1 MDVLRSADH
10 HEHTKGKTNMKLGVV
25 GLPNVGKSTLFNA
38 ITGAGA
44 QAANYPFCT
53 IEPNAGIVAVPDS
66 RLTVLAD
73 MYHPKKV
80 TPATVEFVDI
90 AGLVKGASK
99 GEGLGNKF
107 LSHIR
112 ECEAIVHVVRC
123 FEDENIIHV
132 DGSVNPARD
141 IETINLELIFADM
154 ETVAKREDKAR
165 KLIKTGEK
173 KYGEE
178 ADLAARVLQHLE
190 SGKPARTCPL
200 SDEERD
206 TVRGWFLLTT
216 KPVIY
221 AANIAEELV
230 GEDEDSIDFVKQVKQ
245 IAAQEDAEVLVISA
259 RIEEEIA
266 QMDPAEKE
274 EFLQELGIGQS
285 GLDRLIRKCYHLL
298 GLISFLTA
306 GEDEC
311 RAWTI
316 TRGTKAPQAA
326 GKIHTDFERG
336 FIRAEIVPFETLRE
350 LGSMNACKE
359 KGLVRSEGKDYVM
372 QDGDVTL
379 FRFNV

>member
-1 MDVLRSADH
+1 MNDAS
-10 HEHTKGKTNMKLGVV
+10 KGDSIDMKLGVV

-53 IEPNAGIVAVPDS
+53 IEPNAGVVAVPDS

-132 DGSVNPARD
+132 DGNVDPGRD

-154 ETVAKREDKAR
+154 ETVARREDKAR

-178 ADLAARVLQHLE
+178 ADLAARVLKHLE

-200 SDEERD
+200 NDEEKEI
-206 TVRGWFLLTT
+206 VKGWFLLTT

-221 AANIAEELV
+221 AANIAEDLV
-230 GEDEDSIDFVKQVKQ
+230 AEDEDSIDFVKQVKA
-245 IAAQEDAEVLVISA
+245 IAEAEQAEVLVISA

-274 EFLQELGIGQS
+274 EFLQEMGIGQS

-316 TRGTKAPQAA
+316 TKGTKAPQAA

-336 FIRAEIVPFETLRE
+336 FIRAEIVPFETLRD